1 MQVPILRSTHKTL
14 TERIGALKKDIEA
27 NSKEIGRAAAL
38 GDLKENSAYHSARE
52 RQVLLLERMQR
63 LKVYLG
69 GRIIDVTG
77 NPPDKVSFGTSVTV
91 VDSKTGT
98 PRTYNIV
105 GPAEYE
111 LALLTDIVTIAAPV
125 ARLLMGKKTG
135 DTVEFKFGSTE
146 WTGVI
151 TDIRA
156 IE

>member
-14 TERIGALKKDIEA
+14 TERIAVLKRDIEA

-63 LKVYLG
+63 LKTYIG
-69 GRIIDVTG
+69 GRVVDVAA

-91 VDSKTGT
+91 VDSKTKI

-111 LALLTDIVTIAAPV
+111 LALLSDIVTIAAPV